1 MKNSDTLLVGFDNK
15 HGDIAVLIVGR
26 KEPGEKVQIINQFQG
41 KEAGN
46 TEIQKKVEKQIAKIN
61 EKLKF

>member
-41 KEAGN
+41 KEAK
-46 TEIQKKVEKQIAKIN
+46 ELYQKLSTKEK
-61 EKLKF
+61 

>member
-26 KEPGEKVQIINQFQG
+26 KEPGEKVQIINQLQG
-41 KEAGN
+41 KEAEELYRKLS
-46 TEIQKKVEKQIAKIN
+46 TKEK
-61 EKLKF
+61 